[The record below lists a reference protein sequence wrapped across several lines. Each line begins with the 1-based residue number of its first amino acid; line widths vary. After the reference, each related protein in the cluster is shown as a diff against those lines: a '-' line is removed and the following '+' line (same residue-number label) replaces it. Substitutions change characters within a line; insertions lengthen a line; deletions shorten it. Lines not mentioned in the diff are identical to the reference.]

1 MVAVDSGIHAA
12 DAPEAAG
19 FRLAELSEIGSILRD
34 QATRIAELE
43 AELAHARVAADAA
56 RALAYRESLRRVEI
70 DEELHAM
77 QQTKLWR
84 YSAEPRR
91 VYRQVRSRLAARHGH
106 EAGPRREG

>member
-1 MVAVDSGIHAA
+1 
-12 DAPEAAG
+12 
-19 FRLAELSEIGSILRD
+19 LNEIGSILRT

-43 AELAHARVAADAA
+43 DELAHARVTADAA
-56 RALAYRESLRRVEI
+56 RALAYRESIRRVEI

-91 VYRQVRSRLAARHGH
+91 VYRQVRARLGRRN
-106 EAGPRREG
+106 RREAKPRADG